1 METQCGQ
8 PCLAD
13 MGRLPTSAP
22 LALEPRS
29 PHAIRLG
36 IETGLVTIGIL
47 TLARVLHVGPYS
59 AMRWFLIP
67 SLLVAAALVPSWIA
81 RRPFARVGLDLANVK
96 IALKAVG
103 CVCLFAGPVAFLVQ
117 WVATGLGLPIPLR
130 PVIAGRGDCLSWLLY
145 QFLYVA
151 VAEEVFF
158 RGYVQSNVMQLLVRR
173 NWKSAI
179 TPRWIGIVISA
190 SCFAVAHVIVQG
202 QVASLLT
209 FFPGLLM
216 AWLFV
221 RTRSL
226 LAPILFHGLANVAY
240 GVMALTLS

>member
-1 METQCGQ
+1 M
-8 PCLAD
+8 
-13 MGRLPTSAP
+13 
-22 LALEPRS
+22 
-29 PHAIRLG
+29 RLG
-36 IETGLVTIGIL
+36 IETGVVTIGIL
-47 TLARVLHVGPYS
+47 ALARVLHVGPYS
-59 AMRWFLIP
+59 TMRWFLIP

-81 RRPFARVGLDLANVK
+81 RRPFSRIGLDRVNVGS
-96 IALKAVG
+96 ALKLVA
-103 CVCLFAGPVAFLVQ
+103 CVCLIAGPIAFLVQ
-117 WVATGLGLPIPLR
+117 WTATRLGLPIPLR
-130 PVIAGRGDCLSWLLY
+130 PVFTSQGDCLSWLVY

-158 RGYVQSNVMQLLVRR
+158 RGYVQSNVMQLLARR
-173 NWKSAI
+173 RWKSAI
-179 TPRWIGIVISA
+179 TARWVGIVISA